1 MFVTE
6 ETKDSLLVPELG
18 TVLSVAT
25 ANKTSLNLDSAALAE
40 LGKVFGDYQSSYNA
54 AVTEKGT
61 LKSVV
66 ATKNANKKAAKAL
79 VAKYAKTWRA
89 NPAIPNSLLDA
100 LLMPNHNTQGS
111 STPPTTPQFL
121 PMEVSIAGVVTLK
134 WQRNGNNNTTIFN
147 VETAESLAGPWTF
160 LDSTTKTKLDYS
172 GTPGTQVCFRVVAKR
187 NGQTSS
193 YSVPITLWGG
203 GNGAALK
210 VAA

>member
-1 MFVTE
+1 MTE
-6 ETKDSLLVPELG
+6 ETRDSYLAPDLAV
-18 TVLSVAT
+18 VLATAT
-25 ANKTSLNLDSAALAE
+25 ANKTALSLDAPALAE
-40 LGKVFGDYQSSYNA
+40 LGKVFGDFQTAYTASVN
-54 AVTEKGT
+54 EKAT
-61 LKSVV
+61 LKSIV

-134 WQRNGNNNTTIFN
+134 WQRNGNNGGTIFN
-147 VETAESLAGPWTF
+147 VETTESLDGPWTF
-160 LDSTTKTKLDYS
+160 FDSTTKSKLDYQS
-172 GTPGTQVCFRVVAKR
+172 TPGTQVSFRVVAKR